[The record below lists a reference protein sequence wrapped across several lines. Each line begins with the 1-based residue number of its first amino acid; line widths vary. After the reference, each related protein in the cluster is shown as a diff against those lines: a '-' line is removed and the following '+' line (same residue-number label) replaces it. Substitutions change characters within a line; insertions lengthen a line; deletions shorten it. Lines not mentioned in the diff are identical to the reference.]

1 MKIVNCLIGVLLLGL
16 VYFIRFDPLLVVALL
31 TTAAL
36 TLLTVLPSVREVFIR
51 GFALINTLFMF
62 FYFYR
67 FFSAVPLLDDRW
79 FVQIDYLPIWIVLIG
94 AFASMHVLADNSCC
108 LKREL
113 ENPVQLTIPRF
124 WASSRERHA

>member
-1 MKIVNCLIGVLLLGL
+1 MKLINCLLAVLLIGL
-16 VYFIRFDPLLVVALL
+16 VYFVRFDALLVVALL
-31 TTAAL
+31 TTSAL
-36 TLLTVLPSVREVFIR
+36 TLLTLLPSIREVFIR

-67 FFSAVPLLDDRW
+67 FFSAVPVLDHRW
-79 FVQIDYLPIWIVLIG
+79 YVEMDYFPIWIVLIG

-113 ENPVQLTIPRF
+113 ETPVQLTIPRF
-124 WASSRERHA
+124 WAGSRERHA

>member
-1 MKIVNCLIGVLLLGL
+1 MKVINCLIAVLLIGL

-36 TLLTVLPSVREVFIR
+36 TLLTLLPSVRDVFIR
-51 GFALINTLFMF
+51 GFAIINTLFMF

-67 FFSAVPLLDDRW
+67 FFSAVPVLDHRW
-79 FVQIDYLPIWIVLIG
+79 YAEMEYLPIWIVLIG
-94 AFASMHVLADNSCC
+94 AIASMHVLADNSCC

>member
-1 MKIVNCLIGVLLLGL
+1 MKVVNFLIAVLLIGL
-16 VYFIRFDPLLVVALL
+16 VYLVRFDTLLVVALL
-31 TTAAL
+31 TTSAL
-36 TLLTVLPSVREVFIR
+36 TLLTLLPSVREVFIR
-51 GFALINTLFMF
+51 GFALINMLFMF

-67 FFSAVPLLDDRW
+67 FLSAVPLLHHRW
-79 FVQIDYLPIWIVLIG
+79 YTEFEYLPIWIVLIG

-113 ENPVQLTIPRF
+113 ENPVQLSIPRF

>member
-1 MKIVNCLIGVLLLGL
+1 MKVLNGAIAVLLIGLAYL
-16 VYFIRFDPLLVVALL
+16 VRYDTLLVVALL
-31 TTAAL
+31 TTSAL
-36 TLLTVLPSVREVFIR
+36 TLLTLLPSVREVFIR
-51 GFALINTLFMF
+51 GFALINMLFMF

-67 FFSAVPLLDDRW
+67 FFSAVPLLHHRW
-79 FVQIDYLPIWIVLIG
+79 YAEIDYLPIWIVLIG
-94 AFASMHVLADNSCC
+94 AFAAMHVLADNSCC